1 MRLILQCLICLC
13 LLGGSTTVQAQ
24 FFKKIKEKASESL
37 NLPTKANKEKE
48 QQAAK
53 AIAFPEAGE
62 LNKDSDLHQVASK
75 ALENY
80 YASKS
85 MQLVAFNIISDDW
98 KVVTHKTTGAVLY
111 QWAVGALIQKNSNG
125 KCMLFQY
132 ILKQDFNGS
141 GFNEAYFAGISRTA
155 PVPYGSYIACENAP
169 N

>member
-1 MRLILQCLICLC
+1 MRLILQCLICLF
-13 LLGGSTTVQAQ
+13 LLGSSVTAQAQ
-24 FFKKIKEKASESL
+24 IFKKIKEKASESL

-62 LNKDSDLHQVASK
+62 LNKDTDLHQVASK

-85 MQLVAFNIISDDW
+85 MQLVAFNIISDNW

-111 QWAVGALIQKNSNG
+111 Q
-125 KCMLFQY
+125 
-132 ILKQDFNGS
+132 
-141 GFNEAYFAGISRTA
+141 
-155 PVPYGSYIACENAP
+155 
-169 N
+169 